1 MRRVALPIVMVAAVA
16 SLCLATET
24 VEKGSAGE
32 AGKGFDYPRP
42 TGKFQVGTAHLFLED
57 PARLD
62 AFSDAPDDHRW
73 ISVKVWYP
81 AFPPP
86 GSEPAPFGDDA
97 FSRAMVEAGFFDASF
112 LAEVASKPSAS
123 FPNVPFA
130 AHGGPWPILIYSSS
144 GVMTANVFLSEEL
157 ASHGYVVL
165 AVGHP
170 YWCEFYFD
178 GEGKLFFLDKSNSH
192 YTALWAEENAAATV
206 ETKERITRSTH
217 AEEKLALFRMLNQM
231 MPTEVADLTL
241 WQGDIEFLI
250 DQLVKLNQD
259 KGLYRGQL
267 DTDRIG
273 IMGYS
278 KGGALAG
285 QFCATS
291 ARVRAGVNLG
301 GFMFGGVVEND
312 LDKPFMTLSHVEPW
326 CRECP
331 PINLPFFV
339 RSKSDAYLLDI
350 DGGNHATFT
359 DIPFLRAY
367 IVPEG
372 FVSPLDEKTSASI
385 INSYLLAFFD
395 TYVKGLPRAPILN
408 EVPSRFDAVRFKK
421 RTQQAGKGPAR
432 NTGP

>member
-1 MRRVALPIVMVAAVA
+1 MVTVLA
-16 SLCLATET
+16 SLCLAAET
-24 VEKGSAGE
+24 VEKRLPGE
-32 AGKGFDYPRP
+32 ANNGFDYPRP

-57 PARLD
+57 SARLD
-62 AFSDAPDDHRW
+62 AFSDAPNDHRW

-81 AFPPP
+81 ASPQP
-86 GSEPAPFGDDA
+86 GAEPAAFGDDA
-97 FSRAMVEAGFFDASF
+97 FSRSMVETGFFDASF

-130 AHGGPWPILIYSSS
+130 AQGAPWPILIYSSS

-157 ASHGYVVL
+157 ASHGYVVF

-170 YWCEFYFD
+170 YWSEFYFD
-178 GEGKLFFLDKSNSH
+178 GDGKLFFLDKTNSH
-192 YTALWAEENAAATV
+192 YTALWAEEDAAATI
-206 ETKERITRSTH
+206 ETKERITRSTD
-217 AEEKLALFRMLNQM
+217 ADEKLALFRKLNQI

-259 KGLYRGQL
+259 NGLYRGQL

-291 ARVRAGVNLG
+291 DRVRAGVNLG

-312 LDKPFMTLSHVEPW
+312 LDKPFMTLTHVEPW

-359 DIPFLRAY
+359 DIPLLRTY
-367 IVPEG
+367 VVPEG
-372 FVSPLDEKTSASI
+372 VVSPLDEKTSASI

-395 TYVKGLPRAPILN
+395 TYVRGHPRAPILDQ
-408 EVPSRFDAVRFKK
+408 VPSRFDAVRFMK
-421 RTQQAGKGPAR
+421 RMLQTGSGPAR

>member
-1 MRRVALPIVMVAAVA
+1 MRQVVVPIVTVAVLG
-16 SLCLATET
+16 SLWLAAAT
-24 VEKGSAGE
+24 VEKGSPARAPE
-32 AGKGFDYPRP
+32 GFDYPQP
-42 TGKFQVGTAHLFLED
+42 TGRFQVGTAYLHLED
-57 PARLD
+57 PDRLD
-62 AFSDAPDDHRW
+62 AFSDAPGDHRW

-81 AFPPP
+81 ASPPS
-86 GSEPAPFGDDA
+86 GAEPASFGDDE
-97 FSRAMVEAGFFDASF
+97 FSRSMVEAGFFDSSF

-130 AHGGPWPILIYSSS
+130 SQGAPWPILIYSSS

-178 GEGKLFFLDKSNSH
+178 GEGKLFFLDKSNKH
-192 YTALWAEENAAATV
+192 YTALWAEENSAPV
-206 ETKERITRSTH
+206 KETKERITRS
-217 AEEKLALFRMLNQM
+217 ADADEKLALFRKLNEL
-231 MPTEVADLTL
+231 MPTEVADLAL
-241 WQGDIEFLI
+241 WQGDIDFLI
-250 DQLVKLNQD
+250 DQLVELN
-259 KGLYRGQL
+259 KKEGPYRGQL

-285 QFCATS
+285 QFCAS
-291 ARVRAGVNLG
+291 SGRVRAGINLG

-359 DIPFLRAY
+359 DVPLLRAY

-372 FVSPLDEKTSASI
+372 IVSPLDEKTSASI
-385 INSYLLAFFD
+385 IKSYVLAFFD
-395 TYVKGLPRAPILN
+395 TYVRGLPRAYILD
-408 EVPSRFDAVRFKK
+408 EVPSRFDAVRFMK
-421 RTQQAGKGPAR
+421 RTQQAGSGPAR
-432 NTGP
+432 NTGS